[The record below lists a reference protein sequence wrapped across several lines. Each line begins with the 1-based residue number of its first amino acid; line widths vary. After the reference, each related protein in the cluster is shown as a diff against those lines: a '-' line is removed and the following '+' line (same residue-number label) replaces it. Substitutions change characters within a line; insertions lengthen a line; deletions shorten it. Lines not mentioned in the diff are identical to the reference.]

1 MKKFI
6 VLLVLLLPLAVLGQS
21 TVNYS
26 YSDPCTGKVKDLTFL
41 DNQTIT
47 VNYLGYIQAFDFNQI
62 NNGDLET
69 WINEVARQNTS
80 SPCEATTTVVTTS
93 TNLAVTTNIISTLT
107 NVTSVATSVG
117 SSLATAIPIP
127 MPSTPTPNVAPA
139 PGPKPTTPSS
149 GGEVEGDTGVESSS
163 STTTDGGSDNT
174 GGSVSNASE
183 GTSSEG
189 GSSGGGGGSKTTA
202 KSKEARAST
211 GSLIG
216 SGDIVVTNNR
226 NDNTNNMRMTASM
239 TKSNYKNTFAQ
250 GFLLNFTTRINNSN
264 LTFYTASTHKN
275 STTIF
280 ANSSL
285 VNADY
290 DLLNTTTVMESYR
303 FGKFSAMGGINFT
316 LGKIGDKGFQN
327 LSSVGGGFYLFQV
340 NKKVTGNLLLLGV
353 YSPFTQFYDG
363 RWWNSGLLLVPFSSW
378 DFKITKTFKFNV
390 SFSGVYELNKS
401 MLNYQILTGGKIML

>member
-26 YSDPCTGKVKDLTFL
+26 YSDPCTGKVKNLTFL

-69 WINEVARQNTS
+69 WINGVARQNTS
-80 SPCEATTTVVTTS
+80 SPCAATTTVVTTA

-117 SSLATAIPIP
+117 SSLASAIP
-127 MPSTPTPNVAPA
+127 MPSAP
-139 PGPKPTTPSS
+139 
-149 GGEVEGDTGVESSS
+149 SSS
-163 STTTDGGSDNT
+163 STPSSSTPSSKKSEGGETNDNTTEESTEDGSDNT
-174 GGSVSNASE
+174 GGSVSNAVE

-189 GSSGGGGGSKTTA
+189 GSSSGGGSKSTA
-202 KSKEARAST
+202 KAKEAKTNT

-226 NDNTNNMRMTASM
+226 NDNTNNLRMTASM
-239 TKSNYKNTFAQ
+239 TKSNYKNTFAK
-250 GFLLNFTTRINNSN
+250 GFLLNFTTQINNSN
-264 LTFYTASTHKN
+264 LTFYTASTHKS

-290 DLLNTTTVMESYR
+290 DLLNTTTTMESYR
-303 FGKFSAMGGINFT
+303 FGKFSAMGGVNFT
-316 LGKIGDKGFQN
+316 LGKIGTKGFQN

-340 NKKVTGNLLLLGV
+340 NKNVTGNFLLLGV

>member
-47 VNYLGYIQAFDFNQI
+47 VNYLGYIQSFNFNQI

-69 WINEVARQNTS
+69 WINGVARQNTS

-117 SSLATAIPIP
+117 SNLATSVPIP
-127 MPSTPTPNVAPA
+127 MPSTPSPSPA
-139 PGPKPTTPSS
+139 PGPKPSAPSS
-149 GGEVEGDTGVESSS
+149 GGEVEGDASVEPSS

-189 GSSGGGGGSKTTA
+189 SSSSGGTKSTT
-202 KSKEARAST
+202 KSKETKTST

-226 NDNTNNMRMTASM
+226 NDNTNNLRMTASM

-250 GFLLNFTTRINNSN
+250 GFLLNFTTKINNSN

-303 FGKFSAMGGINFT
+303 FGKFSAMGGVNFT
-316 LGKIGDKGFQN
+316 LGKIGTKGFQN
-327 LSSVGGGFYLFQV
+327 LSSVGGGFYLFPV
-340 NKKVTGNLLLLGV
+340 SKTITGNLLLLGV

-390 SFSGVYELNKS
+390 SISGVYELNKS
-401 MLNYQILTGGKIML
+401 MLNYQVLTGGKIML

>member
-69 WINEVARQNTS
+69 WINGVARQNTS

-93 TNLAVTTNIISTLT
+93 TNLAITNNIISTLT

-117 SSLATAIPIP
+117 SSLASAIPLHSAP
-127 MPSTPTPNVAPA
+127 SSTPSTNS
-139 PGPKPTTPSS
+139 TPSS
-149 GGEVEGDTGVESSS
+149 KKSEGNESNDVTTEESAPT
-163 STTTDGGSDNT
+163 STTEGGSDNT
-174 GGSVSNASE
+174 GGSISNASE

-189 GSSGGGGGSKTTA
+189 GSSGGGGGKSTSKA
-202 KSKEARAST
+202 KEAKTNT

-226 NDNTNNMRMTASM
+226 NDNTNNLRMTASM
-239 TKSNYKNTFAQ
+239 TKSNYKNTFAK
-250 GFLLNFTTRINNSN
+250 GFLLNFTTQLNNSN
-264 LTFYTASTHKN
+264 LTFYTASTKKK
-275 STTIF
+275 STLIF

-285 VNADY
+285 VNKDY
-290 DLLNTTTVMESYR
+290 DIFNTTTAIESYR
-303 FGKFSAMGGINFT
+303 FGKFSAMGGVNFT
-316 LGKIGDKGFQN
+316 LGKIGTKGFQN
-327 LSSVGGGFYLFQV
+327 LSSVAGGFYLFPV
-340 NKKVTGNLLLLGV
+340 NKNITGNFLLLSV

-378 DFKITKTFKFNV
+378 DFKVTKTFKFNV

-401 MLNYQILTGGKIML
+401 VLNYQILTGGKIML

>member
-69 WINEVARQNTS
+69 WINGVARQNTS

-93 TNLAVTTNIISTLT
+93 TNLAITNNIISTLT

-117 SSLATAIPIP
+117 SSLASAIPLP
-127 MPSTPTPNVAPA
+127 SAPSSTPSTNS
-139 PGPKPTTPSS
+139 TPSS
-149 GGEVEGDTGVESSS
+149 KKSEGNESNDATTEEPAPT
-163 STTTDGGSDNT
+163 STTEGGSDNT
-174 GGSVSNASE
+174 GGSISNATE

-189 GSSGGGGGSKTTA
+189 GSSGGGGGKSTSKA
-202 KSKEARAST
+202 KEAKTNT

-226 NDNTNNMRMTASM
+226 NDNTNNLRMTASM
-239 TKSNYKNTFAQ
+239 TKSNYKNTFAK
-250 GFLLNFTTRINNSN
+250 GFLFNFTTQLNNSN
-264 LTFYTASTHKN
+264 LTFYTASTKKKSTLILAN
-275 STTIF
+275 ST
-280 ANSSL
+280 L
-285 VNADY
+285 VNRDY
-290 DLLNTTTVMESYR
+290 DLFNTTTAIESYR
-303 FGKFSAMGGINFT
+303 FGKFSAMGGVNFT
-316 LGKIGDKGFQN
+316 LGKIGTKGFQN
-327 LSSVGGGFYLFQV
+327 LSSVAGGFYLFPV
-340 NKKVTGNLLLLGV
+340 NKNITGNFLLLSV

-378 DFKITKTFKFNV
+378 DFKVTKTFKFNV

-401 MLNYQILTGGKIML
+401 VLNYQILTGGKIML

>member
-26 YSDPCTGKVKDLTFL
+26 YSDPCTGKVKNLTFQ

-69 WINEVARQNTS
+69 WINGVAKQNTS
-80 SPCEATTTVVTTS
+80 SPCAAATTAITTA
-93 TNLAVTTNIISTLT
+93 TNLAITNNIISTLT
-107 NVTSVATSVG
+107 NITSVATSVG
-117 SSLATAIPIP
+117 SSLASSIPIP
-127 MPSTPTPNVAPA
+127 
-139 PGPKPTTPSS
+139 
-149 GGEVEGDTGVESSS
+149 SSS
-163 STTTDGGSDNT
+163 SVSSSTSSSNVSSGKKLDGEKTNESTIEEPTSTSTTEDGGSDNT
-174 GGSVSNASE
+174 GGSVSNAIE

-189 GSSGGGGGSKTTA
+189 GSSNGDGGKGKAKESKTN
-202 KSKEARAST
+202 T

-216 SGDIVVTNNR
+216 TGDVVVTNNR
-226 NDNTNNMRMTASM
+226 NDNTNNLRMTASM
-239 TKSNYKNTFAQ
+239 TKSNYKNTFAK
-250 GFLLNFTTRINNSN
+250 GFLLNFTTQLNNSN
-264 LTFYTASTHKN
+264 LTFYTASTKKK
-275 STTIF
+275 STLIF

-285 VNADY
+285 VNRDY
-290 DLLNTTTVMESYR
+290 DIFNTTTIIESYR
-303 FGKFSAMGGINFT
+303 FGRFSAMGGVNFT
-316 LGKIGDKGFQN
+316 LGKIGTKGFQN
-327 LSSVGGGFYLFQV
+327 LSSVAGGFYLFPV
-340 NKKVTGNLLLLGV
+340 NKNITGNFLLLSV

-378 DFKITKTFKFNV
+378 DFKVTKTFKFNV

>member
-26 YSDPCTGKVKDLTFL
+26 YSDPCTGKVKNLTFL

-69 WINEVARQNTS
+69 WINGVARQNTS

-93 TNLAVTTNIISTLT
+93 TNLAITNNIISTLT

-117 SSLATAIPIP
+117 SSLASAIPLP
-127 MPSTPTPNVAPA
+127 SAPSSTPSTNS
-139 PGPKPTTPSS
+139 TPSS
-149 GGEVEGDTGVESSS
+149 KKSEGNESNDVTTEESAPT
-163 STTTDGGSDNT
+163 STTEGGSDNT
-174 GGSVSNASE
+174 GGSISNASE

-189 GSSGGGGGSKTTA
+189 GSSGGGGGKSTSKA
-202 KSKEARAST
+202 KEAKTNT

-226 NDNTNNMRMTASM
+226 NDNTNNLRMTASM
-239 TKSNYKNTFAQ
+239 TKSNYKNTFAK
-250 GFLLNFTTRINNSN
+250 GFLLNFTTQLNNSN
-264 LTFYTASTHKN
+264 LTFYTASTKKK
-275 STTIF
+275 STLIF

-285 VNADY
+285 VNKDY
-290 DLLNTTTVMESYR
+290 DVFNTTTAIESYR
-303 FGKFSAMGGINFT
+303 FGKFSVMGGVNFT
-316 LGKIGDKGFQN
+316 LGKIGTKGFQN
-327 LSSVGGGFYLFQV
+327 LSSVAGGFYLFPV
-340 NKKVTGNLLLLGV
+340 NKNITGNFLLLSV

-378 DFKITKTFKFNV
+378 DFKVTKTFKFNV

-401 MLNYQILTGGKIML
+401 VLNYQILTGGKIML

>member
-26 YSDPCTGKVKDLTFL
+26 YSDPCTGKVKNLTFL

-69 WINEVARQNTS
+69 WINGVARQNTS

-93 TNLAVTTNIISTLT
+93 TNLAITNNIISTLT

-117 SSLATAIPIP
+117 SSLASAIPLP
-127 MPSTPTPNVAPA
+127 SAPSSTPSTNS
-139 PGPKPTTPSS
+139 TPSS
-149 GGEVEGDTGVESSS
+149 KKSEGNESNDATTEEPAPT
-163 STTTDGGSDNT
+163 STTEGGSDNT
-174 GGSVSNASE
+174 GGSVSNATE

-189 GSSGGGGGSKTTA
+189 GSSGGGGGKSTSKA
-202 KSKEARAST
+202 KEAKTNT

-226 NDNTNNMRMTASM
+226 NDNTNNLRMTASM
-239 TKSNYKNTFAQ
+239 TKSNYKNTFAK
-250 GFLLNFTTRINNSN
+250 GFLLNFTTQLNNSN
-264 LTFYTASTHKN
+264 LTFYTASTKKKSTLILAN
-275 STTIF
+275 ST
-280 ANSSL
+280 L
-285 VNADY
+285 VNRDY
-290 DLLNTTTVMESYR
+290 DLFNTTTAIESYR
-303 FGKFSAMGGINFT
+303 FGKFSAMGGVNFT
-316 LGKIGDKGFQN
+316 LGKIGTKGFQN
-327 LSSVGGGFYLFQV
+327 LSSVAGGFYLFPV
-340 NKKVTGNLLLLGV
+340 NKNITGNFLLLSV

-378 DFKITKTFKFNV
+378 DFKVTKTFKFNV

-401 MLNYQILTGGKIML
+401 VLNYQILTGGKIML

>member
-26 YSDPCTGKVKDLTFL
+26 YSDPCTGKVKDLTFQ

-62 NNGDLET
+62 NNGELET
-69 WINEVARQNTS
+69 WINGVARQNTS
-80 SPCEATTTVVTTS
+80 SPCAATTTVVTTA

-117 SSLATAIPIP
+117 SSLASAIP
-127 MPSTPTPNVAPA
+127 MPMAPTPSSGPT

-149 GGEVEGDTGVESSS
+149 GGEVEGDAGVEPSS
-163 STTTDGGSDNT
+163 STTTEGGSDNT

-189 GSSGGGGGSKTTA
+189 GSSSGGTKSTA
-202 KSKEARAST
+202 KSKEARTST

-226 NDNTNNMRMTASM
+226 NDNTNNLRMTASM
-239 TKSNYKNTFAQ
+239 TKSNYKNTFAK
-250 GFLLNFTTRINNSN
+250 GFLLNFTTQINNSN
-264 LTFYTASTHKN
+264 LTFYTASTHKS

-290 DLLNTTTVMESYR
+290 DLLNTTTAMESYR
-303 FGKFSAMGGINFT
+303 FGKFSAMGGVNFT
-316 LGKIGDKGFQN
+316 LGKIGTKGFQN

-340 NKKVTGNLLLLGV
+340 NKNVTGNFLLLGV

>member
-69 WINEVARQNTS
+69 WINGVARQNTS

-93 TNLAVTTNIISTLT
+93 TNLAITNNIISTLT

-117 SSLATAIPIP
+117 SSLASAIPLP
-127 MPSTPTPNVAPA
+127 SAPSSTPSNNS
-139 PGPKPTTPSS
+139 TPSS
-149 GGEVEGDTGVESSS
+149 KKSEGNESNDATTEESAPT
-163 STTTDGGSDNT
+163 STTEEGSDNT
-174 GGSVSNASE
+174 GGSISNAAE

-189 GSSGGGGGSKTTA
+189 GSSGGGGGKSTSKA
-202 KSKEARAST
+202 KEAKTNT

-226 NDNTNNMRMTASM
+226 NDNTNNLRMTASM
-239 TKSNYKNTFAQ
+239 TKSNYKNTFAK
-250 GFLLNFTTRINNSN
+250 GFLLNFTTQLNNSN
-264 LTFYTASTHKN
+264 LTFYTASTKKK
-275 STTIF
+275 STLIF

-285 VNADY
+285 VNKDY
-290 DLLNTTTVMESYR
+290 DIFNTTTAIESYR
-303 FGKFSAMGGINFT
+303 FGKFSAMGGVNFT
-316 LGKIGDKGFQN
+316 LGKIGTKGFQN
-327 LSSVGGGFYLFQV
+327 LSSVAGGFYLFPV
-340 NKKVTGNLLLLGV
+340 NKNITGNFLLLSV

-401 MLNYQILTGGKIML
+401 VLNYQILTGGKIML